1 MNFFISQIDTIG
13 TKLYIS
19 GIYKIPELYCSRLKS
34 YGEIT
39 TYDYITQIAN
49 DTSLG
54 LASNLSNTEDKRYI
68 YCNNINYVDSIDREI
83 KFGGSESVILDS
95 WVDYWNYINIIDIFE
110 RYNSIDSDLKLWVT
124 KTKIMDVTTT
134 TKNEPE

>member
-1 MNFFISQIDTIG
+1 MG

-83 KFGGSESVILDS
+83 KFGGNESVILDS
-95 WVDYWNYINIIDIFE
+95 WIDYWNYINIVDIFE

>member
-1 MNFFISQIDTIG
+1 MG

-19 GIYKIPELYCSRLKS
+19 GIYKIPELYGSRLKS

-39 TYDYITQIAN
+39 TYDYLTQIAN

-83 KFGGSESVILDS
+83 KFGGNESVILDS
-95 WVDYWNYINIIDIFE
+95 WVDYWNYINIVDIFE

>member
-1 MNFFISQIDTIG
+1 
-13 TKLYIS
+13 
-19 GIYKIPELYCSRLKS
+19 
-34 YGEIT
+34 
-39 TYDYITQIAN
+39 
-49 DTSLG
+49 LG

-95 WVDYWNYINIIDIFE
+95 WVDYWNYINIVDIFE